1 MKRFIILSIATLT
14 LIGFGGKAFATSGDG
29 GFCNQISAA
38 VCPSK

>member
-29 GFCNQISAA
+29 GFCSQAASA

>member
-14 LIGFGGKAFATSGDG
+14 LVGFGGKALAENG
-29 GFCNQISAA
+29 GFCNHVNAT